1 MSNTITITAATG
13 EDMQALGERL
23 AKLARGGDVLL
34 LSGPL
39 GAGKTTFAQGFG
51 VGLGIGEP
59 IVSPTFTIAREL
71 EGRFADGSPA
81 HLVHVDAY
89 RLGGNAYA
97 PGQDTVG
104 RLLDELESLGL
115 DEELEDPGEHTVILM
130 EWGEQMAAALAPE
143 RLEIHIDRP
152 LDRGKTLTLSKTHPT
167 WPTAPHA
174 VASSAGC
181 TVVGSLAQGV
191 FKHMQT
197 LVIDTSYG
205 STVGVVG
212 HEPIVETDSR
222 THVEKLQVNIAQA
235 VEQAGLQASDI
246 TRIVVGVGPAPFTG
260 LRAGIVAA
268 KALAFATGAQL
279 VGQDVLAPQCLAHT
293 QATDDRRHL
302 TLAVNDARR
311 RQLYFALYDG
321 GTVADGVGQS
331 PITLIDMDIDYPDSI
346 TMRVNDVLTKLAD
359 TGKPYVVDVIGHGAV
374 KYAQSWNAIASL
386 GEVDDHA
393 LLDEGA
399 EGLARFA
406 AFTTSEQALAEP
418 TPVEPLYLRRPD
430 VSVPNPLKHVLNHAG
445 AERTE

>member
-51 VGLGIGEP
+51 AGLGIGEP

-152 LDRGKTLTLSKTHPT
+152 LDAPRRDRGRRADQRGRTHGDVGAGGRCLGFVRFHRGKTLTLSRRIRRGR
-167 WPTAPHA
+167 PHRMPW
-174 VASSAGC
+174 
-181 TVVGSLAQGV
+181 L
-191 FKHMQT
+191 
-197 LVIDTSYG
+197 
-205 STVGVVG
+205 
-212 HEPIVETDSR
+212 
-222 THVEKLQVNIAQA
+222 
-235 VEQAGLQASDI
+235 
-246 TRIVVGVGPAPFTG
+246 PAP
-260 LRAGIVAA
+260 VV
-268 KALAFATGAQL
+268 QW
-279 VGQDVLAPQCLAHT
+279 
-293 QATDDRRHL
+293 
-302 TLAVNDARR
+302 LAVWHKE
-311 RQLYFALYDG
+311 F
-321 GTVADGVGQS
+321 S
-331 PITLIDMDIDYPDSI
+331 SI
-346 TMRVNDVLTKLAD
+346 CR
-359 TGKPYVVDVIGHGAV
+359 H
-374 KYAQSWNAIASL
+374 W
-386 GEVDDHA
+386 
-393 LLDEGA
+393 
-399 EGLARFA
+399 
-406 AFTTSEQALAEP
+406 
-418 TPVEPLYLRRPD
+418 
-430 VSVPNPLKHVLNHAG
+430 
-445 AERTE
+445 